1 MISEFIMVDKYSSK
15 QQAWRKDQEAEC
27 SHLETQVKWLE
38 AKLEV
43 ALYIWSQS
51 PLLMA

>member
-27 SHLETQVKWLE
+27 SHLETQVKRLGE
-38 AKLEV
+38 KLEV
-43 ALYIWSQS
+43 ALYI
-51 PLLMA
+51 